1 MSPTPARPGAK
12 LAAWCG
18 WVLAGGFVLTPI
30 IGWLAPLTFA
40 PLLTLMGLLTLPAV
54 RVEDEDRPVGIAVVT
69 LVLWAAGSS
78 VWSPFTAK
86 GLGDSTAAK
95 LIAETVVYFAAVCAA
110 RAAAPGGR
118 TVALNILAYGT
129 ALLGVLML
137 VEGLTGAMLY
147 RAVRDAIHDPIRPDL
162 GIKNAAQGLF
172 ILAMLAP
179 PAALAAVRV
188 ARAPWLIAPML
199 TGLVVTCVTFG
210 YDAPLIA
217 LAACL
222 LAGLA
227 VWRWPG
233 GAPKVLAAVA
243 ATFFLTA
250 PAIVWAVRRSGWY
263 AVLERDVPL
272 SWSQRM
278 GYWRHAADWISDHP
292 LRGWGLDASRM
303 FNPGIK
309 LHPHDAAL
317 QIWLELGLIGAMA
330 AAVFW
335 VALLAG
341 MSRKVRDP
349 ALAVSAATATAY
361 LTFNAFSF
369 GVWQE
374 WWLAT
379 GALAAVACAAL
390 QRQPAVAKARAPVA
404 ARPSTPAVFSE

>member
-1 MSPTPARPGAK
+1 MRSAAARPSAK

-18 WVLAGGFVLTPI
+18 WVLAGGFALTPI
-30 IGWLAPLTFA
+30 IGWLAPLAFA
-40 PLLTLMGLLTLPAV
+40 PLLTLMGLLTLPAL
-54 RVEDEDRPVGIAVVT
+54 RVEDQDRPVGIAVVT

-78 VWSPFTAK
+78 AWSPFTAK
-86 GLGDSTAAK
+86 DLGESTAIK
-95 LIAETVVYFAAVCAA
+95 LIAEAVFYFAAVCAA
-110 RAAAPGGR
+110 RNAAPGSR
-118 TVALNILAYGT
+118 TVALTILAWGV
-129 ALLGVLML
+129 ALLGVVML

-147 RAVRDAIHDPIRPDL
+147 RAVRDAIHDPIRQDL

-188 ARAPWLIAPML
+188 AQAPWLIAPML
-199 TGLVVTCVTFG
+199 LGLAVPSVTFG

-217 LAACL
+217 FAACL

-227 VWRWPG
+227 TARWPHWTPRG
-233 GAPKVLAAVA
+233 LAAVA

-250 PAIVWAVRRSGWY
+250 PAIIWVVRRSGWY

-341 MSRKVRDP
+341 MGRRHRDP
-349 ALAVSAATATAY
+349 AMAVSAATATAY
-361 LTFNAFSF
+361 LAFSAFSF

-374 WWLAT
+374 WWLAV
-379 GALAAVACAAL
+379 GALAAVACAAV
-390 QRQPAVAKARAPVA
+390 QRQPTKAPVTS
-404 ARPSTPAVFSE
+404 RPSTAAGFSE